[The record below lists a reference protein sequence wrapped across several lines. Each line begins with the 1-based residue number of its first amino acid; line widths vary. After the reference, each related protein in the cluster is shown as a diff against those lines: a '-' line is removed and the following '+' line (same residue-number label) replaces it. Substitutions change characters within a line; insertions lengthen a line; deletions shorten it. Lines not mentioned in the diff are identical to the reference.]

1 MPQNYGRIEDGEEA
15 GLATQQVNIREVDG
29 RVKTRSTEG
38 LAKKVG
44 LTMLCAAAVA
54 GALSAVRGG
63 SSTHG
68 AASLLATPSVKFD
81 PLAQSDPLADE
92 VTNLHHSRAPPLP
105 PTPSPPLNHST
116 MPTTITPNVFHR
128 GPSPPPPR

>member
-63 SSTHG
+63 SSAHG
-68 AASLLATPSVKFD
+68 AASLLATPSAKFD

-92 VTNLHHSRAPPLP
+92 VTNLHHSRAPPP
-105 PTPSPPLNHST
+105 PHHPAHHQTT
-116 MPTTITPNVFHR
+116 PTTNTLNASNAFHR
-128 GPSPPPPR
+128 GPAPPPPR